1 MRKWFFYGEY
11 WGSREPRPKA
21 REAAAKFFFVKTAHL
36 KFLEWEGRGNQDRGL
51 MGQKN
56 PLSSGNSPSFTP
68 VIYGIIICAT
78 KKSVK

>member
-1 MRKWFFYGEY
+1 MGNIGGQESQGLRQGRQQQ
-11 WGSREPRPKA
+11 S
-21 REAAAKFFFVKTAHL
+21 FFVKTAHL

-78 KKSVK
+78 KKSAK